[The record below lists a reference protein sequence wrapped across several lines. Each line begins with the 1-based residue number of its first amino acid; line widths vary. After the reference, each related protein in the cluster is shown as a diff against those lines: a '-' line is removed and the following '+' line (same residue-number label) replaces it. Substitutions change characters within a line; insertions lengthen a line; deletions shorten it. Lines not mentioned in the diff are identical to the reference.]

1 MKTFSYHSPKDV
13 KEASKLA
20 SSSSMFLAGGMTS
33 IPSMKLGMATYKDVI
48 DLKKIK
54 KLSGIKVSSKTVTIG
69 ATTKHAEVASSKDV
83 QKAIPALAKLAG
95 NIGDAQVR
103 NRGTIGG
110 SISNNDP
117 SACYPS
123 ACMALNAVIHT
134 NERKIEANKFFK
146 GMFETALKKG
156 EIVEAVEFQI
166 PEKADYQKHP
176 NPASRYAIVGVFVAK
191 HKDEVNVAVTGAKS
205 CVYTDKDL
213 DDLLSIVL
221 KYVEDPDDAE
231 KEIER
236 FDTGGFDAMS
246 DYVTANLLRD
256 KDYNDWY
263 NKLHS
268 IKEEEM
274 DDEDMDKAATSA
286 AKQGASISKIASK
299 LGETTSEMKSLVNKY
314 KKAQEPEKSELMA
327 RLKELT
333 KIKKELESLL

>member
-20 SSSSMFLAGGMTS
+20 STSSAFLAGGMTS

-54 KLSGIKVSSKTVTIG
+54 KLSGIKVSSKAVTIG
-69 ATTKHAEVASSKDV
+69 ATTKHAEVAASKEV

-134 NERKIEANKFFK
+134 SDRKIEASKFFK
-146 GMFETALKKG
+146 GMFETALKNG
-156 EIVEAVEFQI
+156 EIVEAVEFEI

-191 HKDEVNVAVTGAKS
+191 HKKEVNVAVTGAKS
-205 CVYTDKDL
+205 CVYIDKDL
-213 DDLLSIVL
+213 SKKLSSDFSSSAIEGIELDDS
-221 KYVEDPDDAE
+221 EMNSDMHASAE
-231 KEIER
+231 YR
-236 FDTGGFDAMS
+236 
-246 DYVTANLLRD
+246 ANLV
-256 KDYNDWY
+256 
-263 NKLHS
+263 
-268 IKEEEM
+268 
-274 DDEDMDKAATSA
+274 
-286 AKQGASISKIASK
+286 
-299 LGETTSEMKSLVNKY
+299 SLY
-314 KKAQEPEKSELMA
+314 AKKAVEA
-327 RLKELT
+327 C
-333 KIKKELESLL
+333 

>member
-33 IPSMKLGMATYKDVI
+33 IPSMKLGMASYKDVI

-54 KLSGIKVSSKTVTIG
+54 KLSGIKVSSKSVTIG
-69 ATTKHAEVASSKDV
+69 ATTKHAEVAASKDV

-205 CVYTDKDL
+205 CVYIDKDL
-213 DDLLSIVL
+213 SKKLSSDFSSSAIEGIELDDS
-221 KYVEDPDDAE
+221 EMNSDMHASAE
-231 KEIER
+231 YR
-236 FDTGGFDAMS
+236 
-246 DYVTANLLRD
+246 ANLV
-256 KDYNDWY
+256 
-263 NKLHS
+263 
-268 IKEEEM
+268 
-274 DDEDMDKAATSA
+274 
-286 AKQGASISKIASK
+286 
-299 LGETTSEMKSLVNKY
+299 SLY
-314 KKAQEPEKSELMA
+314 AKKAVEA
-327 RLKELT
+327 C
-333 KIKKELESLL
+333 